1 MCDVAGWVGKIPEKG
16 YDLAMVESLS
26 LRAVV
31 FQEEGT
37 WIAQCLEYDLCT
49 SAKDR
54 RELTRKLAS
63 QLRLQ
68 MMLDLARGKKPF
80 QDLPRAPQRFWEM
93 YSGST
98 LDEQVQIRGSWW
110 GNLLRLWR
118 GRSQVQ
124 ANLSLATA

>member
-1 MCDVAGWVGKIPEKG
+1 
-16 YDLAMVESLS
+16 MVESLS
-26 LRAVV
+26 IRAVV
-31 FQEEGT
+31 FQEEDG

-54 RELTRKLAS
+54 KELTRKLAS

-68 MMLDLARGKKPF
+68 IVLDLAKGKKPF

-93 YSGST
+93 YSGNT
-98 LDEQVQIRGSWW
+98 PDELVQIRGPWLA
-110 GNLLRLWR
+110 NLFRLWR

-124 ANLSLATA
+124 AHISLVTA

>member
-1 MCDVAGWVGKIPEKG
+1 
-16 YDLAMVESLS
+16 MVESLS
-26 LRAVV
+26 IRAVV
-31 FQEEGT
+31 YQDGEW

-54 RELTRKLAS
+54 GKLTRKLAS

-68 MMLDLARGKKPF
+68 IVLDLAKGKKPF

-98 LDEQVQIRGSWW
+98 PDELVQIRGSWL
-110 GNLLRLWR
+110 GNLFRIWR

-124 ANLSLATA
+124 ASISLVTA